1 MSIIYLSKMLRGVV
15 SQWIACQTCDWS
27 TVITSKP
34 CQCSC
39 LFPWAISI
47 TLIVQYWLVS
57 VFFNFIDLLFGVLID
72 RQIFSSLTQNEVM
85 LSLLNIILYIYRN
98 CTISCLPG
106 SIFKL
111 YSKQSRDFLLYTK
124 KEMNCVLF
132 YDEIWLLLLHPE

>member
-1 MSIIYLSKMLRGVV
+1 MFLFVSLSNKHYPNRSVLVGLR
-15 SQWIACQTCDWS
+15 
-27 TVITSKP
+27 
-34 CQCSC
+34 
-39 LFPWAISI
+39 
-47 TLIVQYWLVS
+47 
-57 VFFNFIDLLFGVLID
+57 FFNFIYLLFGVLID